1 MHICVCVRLS
11 EIPDDPSEVNCKVSG
26 NFLVE
31 DWCAGFECL
40 FRVRHDIQRLIID
53 LNEVK
58 CIIPN
63 GKLLRHHD
71 DNPLTGKAYFVV
83 SEDGTPY
90 HPESVSDAFDRAVKA
105 AGAPRIP
112 FRNMR
117 HTHATLGLK
126 AGVPLK
132 VMSKRLGH
140 SSIAITADIY
150 QHVIEGMDREA
161 ATAIGALIYEPED
174 PSAIH
179 P

>member
-1 MHICVCVRLS
+1 MHICVCFRLS

-26 NFLVE
+26 NFVVE

-71 DNPLTGKAYFVV
+71 DNPLTGKAYLVV

-90 HPESVSDAFDRAVKA
+90 HLHTWYDPVGHNTFHLLLQVSTSVDCHHTGERSGLLDIDAFDKGMCIRRAENCYGEHVT
-105 AGAPRIP
+105 R
-112 FRNMR
+112 
-117 HTHATLGLK
+117 T
-126 AGVPLK
+126 
-132 VMSKRLGH
+132 
-140 SSIAITADIY
+140 DIIN
-150 QHVIEGMDREA
+150 VLSMASNELEVFLASD
-161 ATAIGALIYEPED
+161 
-174 PSAIH
+174 
-179 P
+179 